1 MSPTWR
7 SWALVAA
14 LGLAAFGV
22 PAQLLDFSPTERRA
36 ILSHGPWPVPPAPDT
51 SNRLADNP
59 AAVALG
65 RRLFFDA
72 GLSGDGT
79 VACASCHRPDQAF
92 QDGRSTAIGL
102 GPGVRNT
109 IGLLDAAGQ
118 RWYGWD
124 GGTDSLWAA
133 SVRPLLN
140 PREMG
145 GSARAV
151 AAHVRRDPALAR
163 LIDRDAGRSDDAV
176 LADVGKLLAAFQAT
190 LVSPRTTFDDFRDAL
205 ARDDR
210 ASAARYPLAAQR
222 GLRLFVGRGNCALCH
237 AGPRFSNGE
246 FADIGAPFF
255 VPGGG
260 VDPGRL
266 GGLQALRADPYNRL
280 GPFADDGGAG
290 AVATRHVRREH
301 RHFGEF
307 KVPGL
312 RQLRHTAPY
321 LHDGSLATLAD
332 VVRHYDQLDEDRL
345 HADGERILRP
355 LQLTAEEAADLVAF
369 LLTLSE

>member
-1 MSPTWR
+1 M
-7 SWALVAA
+7 
-14 LGLAAFGV
+14 
-22 PAQLLDFSPTERRA
+22 
-36 ILSHGPWPVPPAPDT
+36 PPAPDT
-51 SNRLADNP
+51 SNRLADDP

-65 RRLFFDA
+65 RRLFFDT
-72 GLSGDGT
+72 GLSGNGR
-79 VACASCHRPDQAF
+79 VACASCHQPDRAF

-109 IGLLDAAGQ
+109 IGLLDVAGQ

-133 SVRPLLN
+133 SVRPMLN

-163 LIDRDAGRSDDAV
+163 LIDLDAGRSDAAV

-190 LVSPRTTFDDFRDAL
+190 LVSPRTAFDDFRDAL
-205 ARDDR
+205 ARGDLG
-210 ASAARYPLAAQR
+210 AAARYPLAAQR
-222 GLRLFVGRGNCALCH
+222 GLRLFVGRGHCALCH

-260 VDPGRL
+260 VDSGRL

-290 AVATRHVRREH
+290 ALATRHVRRAH

-355 LQLTAEEAADLVAF
+355 LRLTAAESADLVAF
-369 LLTLSE
+369 LLTLSR